1 MKAVI
6 SEYDRERVER
16 DWQLWWNH
24 ELDRPIV
31 VIERLE
37 GYDVAPELI
46 PDVVKHVVDLPLE
59 MPVERILDFYEGI
72 LQRTRYY
79 GDAFPRWYPDF
90 GPGVLAA
97 FIGAEPEVVDHS
109 VWYAPLAEGSINDL
123 LLSPDPDNYWWQ
135 KVRNLTEAGVN
146 RFGRNAVVGFVDL
159 GGNLDILASVFN
171 SEDLLMALLQ
181 QPDDVERVSRE
192 ITGLWLNYY
201 RDLSAVIASAGAGST
216 AWAQMWAP
224 GSFYMLQSDFSIMIS
239 PAMFEKFVI
248 PDLAEC
254 SEQIEYPFYHLDG
267 PGALRHL
274 DSLLSLERLRGIQW
288 IPGAGAPPPEAWLPE
303 LKRIRDAGK
312 LCQVYVSPEGARTI
326 VRELGG
332 KGFCFVI
339 FEGVGHEDAES
350 FLKTLN

>member
-1 MKAVI
+1 MNMRFSA
-6 SEYDRERVER
+6 EDRDRLQL
-16 DWQLWWNH
+16 DWQKWWNH
-24 ELDRPIV
+24 ELDRPMV

-37 GYDVAPELI
+37 GYDTAPELI

-59 MPVERILDFYEGI
+59 MPVEEVVDFYADI
-72 LQRTRYY
+72 LERTRYY

-97 FIGAEPEVVDHS
+97 FIGAKLEVIDHS
-109 VWYAPLAEGSINDL
+109 VWYAPLAEGSVNEL
-123 LLSPDPDNYWWQ
+123 QLTPDPDNRWWQ
-135 KVRNLTEAGVN
+135 RVRNLTEAGVN
-146 RFGRNAVVGFVDL
+146 RFGRNAVVGYVDL

-171 SEDLLMALLQ
+171 SEDLLMALMQ

-192 ITGLWLNYY
+192 ITGLWLDYY
-201 RDLSAVIASAGAGST
+201 RELNSIIAPAGAGST

-239 PAMFEKFVI
+239 PVMFEQYVL
-248 PDLAEC
+248 PDLHAC
-254 SEQIEYPFYHLDG
+254 CDQIEYPFYHLDG

-274 DSLLSLERLRGIQW
+274 DPLLSLEHLRGIQW

-312 LCQVYVSPEGARTI
+312 LCQVYVTPEGAQTI
-326 VRELGG
+326 VSELGG

-339 FEGVGHEDAES
+339 FEGVGHEDAEN
-350 FLKTLN
+350 LITALR